1 MLHTRLLAFLALVM
15 LPATAPGHNDVS
27 KTIKTLSA
35 KIEESPS
42 ADLYY
47 QRATEFRALREKEHA
62 IEDLRSALKHE
73 PRHRPAK
80 ISLIRALGK
89 STEALHLAIQL
100 QSSSAHAEN
109 SIEPTYL
116 VAKIHHLRGN
126 PKDALT
132 ICANL
137 QKLSRNHSTE
147 IDLLHAEVLLA
158 LKRPADAS
166 TILKNAWR
174 RTNSIVL
181 RNNWIDTAL
190 TAEQTREILPIIN
203 REISSSRFRSSWL
216 IRRARAALI
225 HDNKKQAHSDL
236 QAALA
241 ELTMRIRPTRPD
253 LSLIADRGLIH
264 ALIGNT
270 KKAKADLALLKK
282 SILPPSSYRL
292 LTDTL

>member
-1 MLHTRLLAFLALVM
+1 MLHTRLLAFLALVI
-15 LPATAPGHNDVS
+15 LPAPAPGHNDVS

-89 STEALHLAIQL
+89 SAEALHLAIQL

-166 TILKNAWR
+166 TILKMPGNA
-174 RTNSIVL
+174 RT
-181 RNNWIDTAL
+181 
-190 TAEQTREILPIIN
+190 P
-203 REISSSRFRSSWL
+203 SSS
-216 IRRARAALI
+216 
-225 HDNKKQAHSDL
+225 
-236 QAALA
+236 
-241 ELTMRIRPTRPD
+241 ET
-253 LSLIADRGLIH
+253 
-264 ALIGNT
+264 IGST
-270 KKAKADLALLKK
+270 
-282 SILPPSSYRL
+282 PPSPPNKPAKSSPSSTGKFPL
-292 LTDTL
+292 PAFAPPGSSAAPAPP